1 METTRCMSGSQQPT
15 PLRDDLLDSQNGA
28 CRPRSSPTSN
38 AASTPLGR
46 VSDPLALRIRSG
58 RTEDGDDRAAT
69 TTGGGGWLGM
79 GGGGIGERG
88 GRLRRQ
94 VRRRRLWHSVDG
106 ITQGQVPLGLSP
118 VALGGSRATH
128 WRKPGPPVIDGA
140 GLRVME
146 GARCTAPGDGL
157 RETIRKL

>member
-1 METTRCMSGSQQPT
+1 METTCCMPGSQQPT
-15 PLRDDLLDSQNGA
+15 SLRDDLLDSQNGA

-69 TTGGGGWLGM
+69 TT

-146 GARCTAPGDGL
+146 GARRTAPGDGL